1 MRYLLK
7 ILIAALFVVK
17 NCCNLAIEWGF
28 PGSSAGKES
37 ACNAGN
43 PGSIPGL
50 GRFLGRGH
58 VNPLQ
63 YSSLENPHGQR
74 SLAGYS
80 LWVHKELDMTELH
93 HSTVVECSKNR
104 YYMTICSNRKMY
116 ISKKKQNSYL

>member
-7 ILIAALFVVK
+7 NLTAALFVVK

-37 ACNAGN
+37 ACSAGDS
-43 PGSIPGL
+43 GSIPGL

-58 VNPLQ
+58 GNPLQ

-74 SLAGYS
+74 SMAGYS
-80 LWVHKELDMTELH
+80 PWVCKELDMTKLLSTSQ
-93 HSTVVECSKNR
+93 HSG
-104 YYMTICSNRKMY
+104 
-116 ISKKKQNSYL
+116 